1 MSNNNKDNNKDNSNS
16 VDDVYEYVA
25 AIDTGECSCR

>member
-16 VDDVYEYVA
+16 VDDVYEFVA
-25 AIDTGECSCR
+25 AIDTGEVFL